1 MSMTMTNTP
10 LYKLADE
17 FLAIAAI
24 LADQD
29 LPDEVVADT
38 LEGASGDIENK
49 AWNTAA
55 LILQF
60 EGEASV
66 IKEAEQR
73 MSVRRKSL
81 ERRVARMR
89 DYMLVQLIRTGI
101 SEIDSPEFVI
111 SVRDNPPKV
120 ILDDENVIPTAFK
133 HSETIVTISKT
144 EIRQSL
150 LDGNSVAGA
159 HLERE
164 KRLSIK

>member
-1 MSMTMTNTP
+1 MINTP

-17 FLAIAAI
+17 FVAIAAI

-29 LPDEVVADT
+29 LPDDVITDT

-73 MSVRRKSL
+73 MSARRKSL
-81 ERRVARMR
+81 ENRVQWMR
-89 DYMLVQLIRTGI
+89 DYMLVQLIRTNI
-101 SEIDSPEFVI
+101 SEIKSPEFVI
-111 SVRDNPPKV
+111 TVRDNPPKV
-120 ILDDENVIPTAFK
+120 ILDDEDVIPKAFK
-133 HSETIVTISKT
+133 HSQTITTISKA

-150 LDGNSVAGA
+150 IDGKTVVGA